1 MPLPG
6 MLILASSHIAH
17 IFTDLT
23 KKEVG
28 GERFPLSSGGRCLTQ
43 AEIPK
48 RQKIDNLI
56 TNCEVKHFSVFCC
69 LSSGQR
75 RYSYL
80 LRVGLC
86 ERHTGEMCVGHY
98 VDIPDMPDLSIVKRD
113 TQCCAQTCFCS
124 LQEAIAVFHSA
135 LSIPCQH
142 QVSPKVQLFRP
153 PPDYMHQFHRR

>member
-1 MPLPG
+1 

-86 ERHTGEMCVGHY
+86 ERHTGEICVGHY
-98 VDIPDMPDLSIVKRD
+98 VDIPRHARSLDRQRGHSMLRSDMFLFAARGHSRLSFSSLYSLS
-113 TQCCAQTCFCS
+113 TPGFAQGT
-124 LQEAIAVFHSA
+124 A
-135 LSIPCQH
+135 LPA
-142 QVSPKVQLFRP
+142 SPRLHASVP
-153 PPDYMHQFHRR
+153 